1 MWGGNYISRH
11 PRQHLNTTTP
21 VYYVGGKLHQPPSP
35 PTSKHHNP
43 SVPCGGNYI
52 KKHLVYYVGGNYI
65 SRHPRQHLNTT
76 TPVYYVGG
84 KLHQPPSPPTSKHH
98 NPSVP
103 CGGKL
108 HQPPS
113 PPTSKH
119 HNPSVLCGGE
129 TTSAAIPANI

>member
-21 VYYVGGKLHQPPSP
+21 VR
-35 PTSKHHNP
+35 
-43 SVPCGGNYI
+43 
-52 KKHLVYYVGGNYI
+52 NYI

-76 TPVYYVGG
+76 YYMC
-84 KLHQPPSPPTSKHH
+84 
-98 NPSVP
+98 P
-103 CGGKL
+103 CTMKL

-119 HNPSVLCGGE
+119 HNPSVLCGGNYISRHPRQHLNTTTPVYHVGEE